1 MAKNQNFEFE
11 DFDFDD
17 FGAEGNDGG
26 FNGVEPKDDRK
37 PVTKIM
43 GGFVEGASNFVTDPS
58 NQVRFIK
65 QALPPG
71 YSQAIGSVEKSISNA
86 KSLYDTALRE
96 AAPAIKEAKKITKV
110 LLPSVK
116 GVLPKSLADKMETWI
131 EDKGS
136 SSSDFNPEENEI
148 TMSLGSIFAAYQEAN
163 KEQTEKSAAEQAAR
177 DYALAKQTGDSI
189 KQLVGIHNYTGRLVA
204 YQDQITS
211 KYQQKSLELQ
221 YRQFFTAKKSLEVLT
236 QHLELSKTSYDI
248 LVKNTAL
255 PELVKV
261 QNSEIAKDMMK
272 RKFLGKV
279 TEPLSQWY
287 SGIGQR
293 VMMKARKDITTFFK
307 DLGTNLGDFSTMI
320 SNADEEMRD
329 MGGGNLGD
337 LGLELAGQSAGGAV
351 AGKLSDRA
359 ANFLRKKFGDNTTLK
374 AIGQFAER
382 VHLEAPERAKKFL
395 EERAGDGT
403 MFGWLADYVQEVA
416 GKYQKSTV
424 LQENTSKDLEQKM
437 YFDFQTRQTIVEVI
451 PKWLSKIHRTLE
463 QHRNQD
469 HIKGYDPTKQ
479 PEEMWDWE
487 ESRIVTRDYAKKKL
501 SDRLM
506 EKTDAQRT
514 NKDARK
520 VMEFFDKGETDD
532 VTGVTTYGLSADV
545 RRQLFKHLI
554 QKAERGELA
563 DLEIMVSPAA
573 LANPKLIGLTTVKEV
588 EELQKFIKTE
598 SKFGY
603 DKRFDNENAWNQE
616 GTRVKSS
623 YSKSLGLSGPFK
635 ESKQSQLLELTRR
648 QVNVQRNMKDKM
660 GQMLEEI
667 GKSTEATQL
676 LQELGFAKREGDT
689 YHYNL
694 DKFLEQIYNYDDAD
708 TPRFR
713 ASGGTLTEGD
723 NPFKSLF
730 QGFKG
735 GGKPQKARRIKGQVR
750 GPGTTTSDS
759 IPAYVSDKEFIVR
772 AESVGLPGVLPLLQF
787 INSLGNKPDMAP
799 HQLVGAGADSS
810 TASIRME
817 QMITNNW
824 QTTNDTLKEVL
835 TTMQEMGTRPIFTV
849 NLPDLPNFDLSTIDF
864 NKIKL
869 SLGEAG
875 ILKLYNS
882 GKNLL
887 AAGGK
892 AGIDFAKWT
901 GRNAWELGKGA
912 FGVGKGL
919 LAAGGGAIKSLWSEA
934 EGFYV
939 SGKNR
944 LLLSLK
950 DLEIEDYIDVNT
962 QKVIKKLSDITGE
975 VRDTTGRVIISAEDY
990 AKGIYYGKGRQV
1002 ITWLSEARDTAW
1014 KGIKGVW
1021 NLAAIV
1027 PNTIKSSYTFMVDV
1041 LEAPDDVYVE
1051 GDDPWEPRLRA
1062 HQFKQNYY
1070 RVKATGE
1077 PVKRVSQLVEP
1088 IVDLKGNVIID
1099 EDDLKRGLVDFNH
1112 QPIKGLRQRLRDF
1125 GVNSFEKALNIGKK
1139 IATTT
1144 QDIMFNLFG
1153 NIKNFFTGSSWGI
1166 SLFSSTQ
1173 TVVTRLEQIWHL
1185 LNNRLK
1191 GKKQSTPTDFGKH
1204 AKITI
1209 TPNVEMSQ
1217 ETKSQIKQTT
1227 QMVKEGVK
1235 SAAQQAVDKANSSA
1249 AVQQARTWLDDAK
1262 ESLARRKQEWADNNA
1277 YQDYLERTSSMNPA
1291 REDEEPTSNNTTTT
1305 QGQNS
1310 FDRFKQLLNSEARS
1324 QFLEDSKANVLGYLK
1339 SKSLYTTLF
1348 ENENLTETARASIM
1362 ERIEKVKTSLPNLET
1377 LPQEVKAKLQKLST
1391 LVDEEGRPQSVKR
1404 YLDYAEEVA
1413 KKYGNKAKD
1422 KSKGFGGWFK
1432 GLFSSDKEETPQQ
1445 PTQPRTARSSD
1456 MEALVEAQ
1464 QVANAQV
1471 QQPTNDLLS
1480 AIQQAVANDNQPKK
1494 GFFKTLFG
1502 MFKRKPKQSNNPSD
1516 FVGPMPQQ
1524 FMIDADL
1531 PMEPT
1536 TRKLWRKLLSG
1547 YNSAATNLAQ
1557 DRTTIADVFR
1567 NSSGLH
1573 DWGKGSFKENTKGFF
1588 NWDMENIF
1596 RTKESMDKIRQKKEE
1611 KLESKR
1617 QQKEWDTQ
1625 YFQIYTQYQSGEIS
1639 KDALDAWL
1647 QRNPSPEQVKQQA
1660 IEDAK
1665 IAKAAAKQQAKEEKK
1680 QAKANYDRDQKEW
1693 EQKHQALYAKVQL
1706 GIVSN
1711 QEYQTWLANNPSPK
1725 QQRKESLSKL
1735 SFKQRMGKILTGDF
1749 TDKDGDG
1756 DRDGSAEDQR
1766 QQREEKKK
1774 NSLWEQFMTGYKEGK
1789 DKKITKEGMM
1799 GGLKSLLGG
1808 VMTLLGPVGR
1818 VLMTLKNVL
1827 VGGMSII
1834 AKGVGM
1840 AVRVWNTMKG
1850 LPTIIGRW
1858 AGAAKGMATRA
1869 IASPM
1874 TKAVVRGGS
1883 RVLGAV
1889 IGGPVRAAIMT
1900 TLAVADYATGGAIS
1914 GTIGDGWNA
1923 IYDYFNAKSS
1933 VIAKYRMAQYGY
1945 DVDDESHM
1953 KKLITLEQLVT
1964 KNTSINSAGQAVFT
1978 SGLTAEEAMKI
1989 FNVDTKNEDQVNNWV
2004 EWFVKRFKPVYLA
2017 HATMMYVLTKKID
2030 VPKADDIVPA
2040 KQKVEYL
2047 NGVHFTGDGNPYT
2060 ITASPFPGEDEVE
2073 IYNGWVSDSVDSVY
2087 ENVLRWAKDNAANS
2101 DLEAKRKR
2109 EEQLKKDGKSAIP
2122 EKPDN
2127 SLWGRTKA
2135 KASEMTDNVKWAFNH
2150 FSKEY
2155 NVAGTNLSLN
2165 EIGQYWGAKAFDA
2178 AQSAKQ
2184 SWNQTKSDFKAWN
2197 GTTTP
2202 ASGGWGK
2209 RPEGFD
2215 KMIADAAAKYGVP
2228 EHILRTMAF
2237 IESKGVADAVANK
2250 GSPAHEAVGIFQFT
2264 RAAAQDAGLIGPNGE
2279 DYRWDPQRNIEAGA
2293 FTIRK
2298 NMQTIRNKYG
2308 IEPTPALLYM
2318 MHQQGPGGFNSIMKA
2333 LSDPSNPMNHPS
2345 KIVLKTGSGANAK
2358 SYTLQQSIDAN
2369 AGKGASI
2376 QDFVKYWEN
2385 RYDTES
2391 AKANATYSAGTN
2403 TTAATTKSPGST
2415 PIPSKTPATANTMV
2429 KPVLANANTPSQP
2442 QGVAPKVVAAP
2453 MVTPVS
2459 YTPPNGSAAP
2469 ISAASYNT
2477 PAINTNPPE
2486 DFSLYKGE
2494 QKYIELGK
2502 KAYRLESGVDMRLDP
2517 AFAQRIYAAFGEYY
2531 DKTKKI
2537 VNVTSCFRDSAKQAD
2552 MYRAFLNRGKKPPL
2566 VAKPG
2571 RSKHELGLAID
2582 ISSAQA
2588 NEMDKMGL
2596 LRKNGIIRPLVT
2608 HPTYPEPWHL
2618 EMTSANKT
2626 KPEESDTLNYIS
2638 PISEPEVTPLT
2649 TSGTPAPVE
2658 NKTASA
2664 TKVEPVLP
2672 QTPEV
2677 VATKPAVYSAP
2688 VITNPADKMVVQSRD
2703 DESQKKAMV
2712 EAQKAAKAVEGAKGI
2727 DGAVEIL
2734 RQQHRIQE
2742 QMRDS
2747 LVDLGQTALRLE
2759 QVLLA
2764 MANNVGSQQ
2773 TPQQPNVVRPNIKT
2787 ATDTRSAPVSVSR
2800 QT

>member
-131 EDKGS
+131 EDNGS
-136 SSSDFNPEENEI
+136 SNSDFNPEENEI

-255 PELVKV
+255 PELVKMH
-261 QNSEIAKDMMK
+261 NSEIAKDMMK

-293 VMMKARKDITTFFK
+293 VMLKARKDITTFFK
-307 DLGTNLGDFSTMI
+307 DLGTNLGDFSSMI
-320 SNADEEMRD
+320 SDADEQLRD
-329 MGGGNLGD
+329 VGGGNLGD
-337 LGLELAGQSAGGAV
+337 LGMELAGQSAGGAV
-351 AGKLSDRA
+351 AGKMSDRV
-359 ANFLRKKFGDNTTLK
+359 ANMIRKRFGDTTRVK
-374 AIGQFAER
+374 ALGQFFER
-382 VHLEAPERAKKFL
+382 IHLEVPERAKKFL
-395 EERAGDGT
+395 EEKAGAGGIT
-403 MFGWLADYVQEVA
+403 GWLAEAA

-469 HIKGYDPTKQ
+469 HTKGYNPDKQ
-479 PEEMWDWE
+479 LEEMWDWE

-623 YSKSLGLSGPFK
+623 YSKSLGLSGPFR
-635 ESKQSQLLELTRR
+635 ESKQRQLLELTRR

-735 GGKPQKARRIKGQVR
+735 GGKPQKPRRIKGQVR

-875 ILKLYNS
+875 VLKLYNS

-975 VRDTTGRVIISAEDY
+975 VRDTAGRVIITAEDY

-1070 RVKATGE
+1070 RIKATGE
-1077 PVKRVSQLVEP
+1077 PVRRVSQLVEP

-1191 GKKQSTPTDFGKH
+1191 GKKQSTPTDFGNH

-1209 TPNVEMSQ
+1209 TPNEMMSE
-1217 ETKSQIKQTT
+1217 ETKSQLKQTA

-1277 YQDYLERTSSMNPA
+1277 YQDYLERTSAENPV
-1291 REDEEPTSNNTTTT
+1291 REDELTEQGTTPTANNQT
-1305 QGQNS
+1305 S
-1310 FDRFKQLLNSEARS
+1310 FDKFKQILNSEARS

-1464 QVANAQV
+1464 QAANIE
-1471 QQPTNDLLS
+1471 TSENNTKSGNNERRSSGSLLG
-1480 AIQQAVANDNQPKK
+1480 AIQDWDARGRPELGFFDLIRIAISDQKKLRELRQSSDNSSRKK
-1494 GFFKTLFG
+1494 GFFKSLFG
-1502 MFKRKPKQSNNPSD
+1502 KSETTTNNPND

-1531 PMEPT
+1531 PLEPT

-1547 YNSAATNLAQ
+1547 YNNASTNLAQ
-1557 DRTTIADVFR
+1557 DRTKIADAFR

-1573 DWGKGSFKENTKGFF
+1573 DWGKGSFKENAKGFF

-1818 VLMTLKNVL
+1818 VLMTLKNVM
-1827 VGGMSII
+1827 VGGITLI

-1840 AVRVWNTMKG
+1840 AVRVMNALKG
-1850 LPTIIGRW
+1850 VPALLGR
-1858 AGAAKGMATRA
+1858 GIGMAKNAIGAVVNNPFTRA
-1869 IASPM
+1869 VA
-1874 TKAVVRGGS
+1874 RGGA

-1889 IGGPVRAAIMT
+1889 IGGPVRAAVLGGI
-1900 TLAVADYATGGAIS
+1900 AIADWATGGAIS
-1914 GTIGDGWNA
+1914 GAAKVAVNTV
-1923 IYDYFNAKSS
+1923 YDYFKGKSS
-1933 VIAKYRMAQYGY
+1933 VIAKFRMAQYGY
-1945 DVDDESHM
+1945 DIDDEDNADKI
-1953 KKLITLEQLVT
+1953 KKLIELENLVAPYT
-1964 KNTSINSAGQAVFT
+1964 TVDNYGQASFST
-1978 SGLTAEEAMKI
+1978 GLKAEAALQI
-1989 FNVDTKNEDQVNNWV
+1989 FKVDGKNEEQVGKWV

-2017 HATMMYVLTKKID
+2017 HAAAQYEAIGKVNVSQADNNVPVVKK
-2030 VPKADDIVPA
+2030 VA
-2040 KQKVEYL
+2040 YL
-2047 NGVHFTGDGNPYT
+2047 NRIHFLGDDTPYT
-2060 ITASPFPGEDEVE
+2060 VKASPFPEDDEVE
-2073 IYNGWVSDSVDSVY
+2073 MTNGWLSDSVDNLY
-2087 ENVLRWAKDNAANS
+2087 EDVLRWAKDNAANAN
-2101 DLEAKRKR
+2101 LEKQRKLA
-2109 EEQLKKDGKSAIP
+2109 EAGKKP
-2122 EKPDN
+2122 ETKPDPTT
-2127 SLWGRTKA
+2127 LWGKTQNYANKM
-2135 KASEMTDNVKWAFNH
+2135 KENLGWAFNH
-2150 FSKEY
+2150 ATKDF
-2155 NVAGTNLSLN
+2155 NVLGTNKSLQ
-2165 EIGQYWGAKAFDA
+2165 EWGGSLGSAAFDQTEKLGKMWSDYKNKIDYEPGGDRKKNFMAVMEAARRAGDPHPEIVA
-2178 AQSAKQ
+2178 AQWALESDWGKKQ
-2184 SWNQTKSDFKAWN
+2184 SGKYNFFGIKAKPNEKGSTVTTHEVYGGQRKKIQDRFKDYGSIEEGILDRVMFMVKNPRYINAGYFN
-2197 GTTTP
+2197 AKTP
-2202 ASGGWGK
+2202 FEA
-2209 RPEGFD
+2209 
-2215 KMIADAAAKYGVP
+2215 
-2228 EHILRTMAF
+2228 
-2237 IESKGVADAVANK
+2237 AVALRRGEYASDDKYVGVLASVLK
-2250 GSPAHEAVGIFQFT
+2250 GAGI
-2264 RAAAQDAGLIGPNGE
+2264 DPN
-2279 DYRWDPQRNIEAGA
+2279 
-2293 FTIRK
+2293 
-2298 NMQTIRNKYG
+2298 M
-2308 IEPTPALLYM
+2308 
-2318 MHQQGPGGFNSIMKA
+2318 
-2333 LSDPSNPMNHPS
+2333 PSSGDPS
-2345 KIVLKTGSGANAK
+2345 KIINLRA
-2358 SYTLQQSIDAN
+2358 
-2369 AGKGASI
+2369 
-2376 QDFVKYWEN
+2376 EN
-2385 RYDTES
+2385 KI
-2391 AKANATYSAGTN
+2391 AIKPN
-2403 TTAATTKSPGST
+2403 
-2415 PIPSKTPATANTMV
+2415 TPATANTMV

-2442 QGVAPKVVAAP
+2442 QGTTPTVVAP

-2502 KAYRLESGVDMRLDP
+2502 KAYRLEEGVDFRLDP
-2517 AFAQRIYAAFGEYY
+2517 AFAQRVYAAFGEYFE
-2531 DKTKKI
+2531 KTKKM
-2537 VNVTSCFRDSAKQAD
+2537 VTVTSCYRSREKQAKL
-2552 MYRAFLNRGKKPPL
+2552 YKEFLARNRRPPAVAAPGK
-2566 VAKPG
+2566 
-2571 RSKHELGLAID
+2571 SKHEVGLAID
-2582 ISSAQA
+2582 ISSVQG
-2588 NEMDKMGL
+2588 NEMEKMGI
-2596 LRKNGIIRPLVT
+2596 LRKNGIIRPLAN
-2608 HPTYPEPWHL
+2608 HKKYPEPWHL
-2618 EMTSANKT
+2618 EMASKEPT
-2626 KPEESDTLNYIS
+2626 KPEESDTMNYIS
-2638 PISEPEVTPLT
+2638 PISQPEVTPLT

-2664 TKVEPVLP
+2664 TNVEPVLP

-2677 VATKPAVYSAP
+2677 VTTKPAVYSAP
-2688 VITNPADKMVVQSRD
+2688 VITNPADKMVVQTRD
-2703 DESQKKAMV
+2703 DESQKKALA

-2764 MANNVGSQQ
+2764 LANNVGSQQ

-2787 ATDTRSAPVSVSR
+2787 ATDTRPAPVSVSR